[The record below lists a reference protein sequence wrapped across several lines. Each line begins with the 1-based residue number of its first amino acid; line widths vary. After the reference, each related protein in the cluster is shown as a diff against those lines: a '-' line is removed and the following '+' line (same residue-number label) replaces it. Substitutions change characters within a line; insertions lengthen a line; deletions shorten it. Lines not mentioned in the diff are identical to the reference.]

1 MINLKKG
8 AMFGLDARIALAI
21 FGSLSLISGAALYSA
36 ITESKATKTLAQF
49 KELAKAWDQYIL
61 DTGSY
66 LPRRGNDDA
75 SSAYRDIKIKDLV
88 TDNGVA
94 GWDGPYINL
103 ETPAAASWQNLLCP
117 QSTGNDCLFSI
128 TELQPGSTAS
138 NCRSYMS
145 KCDLWIVKSIYFSSN
160 KDLDMNEVN
169 ILDMKLDGGD
179 GASAGN
185 LQWLNSD
192 IRYKITTLKAAAF

>member
-1 MINLKKG
+1 MIILKKG

-49 KELAKAWDQYIL
+49 KEIAKAWDQYIL

-66 LPRRGNDDA
+66 LPRSSSNDA
-75 SSAYRDIKIKDLV
+75 SSAYREIRIKELV

-94 GWDGPYINL
+94 GWDGPYINI
-103 ETPAAASWQNLLCP
+103 EPHPAGSWQSLICP
-117 QSTGNDCLFSI
+117 QTTGNDCLI
-128 TELQPGSTAS
+128 NMAEHAPGTSN
-138 NCRSYMS
+138 NCRKYMS
-145 KCDLWIVKSIYFSSN
+145 VCDIWIVKSIYFSSN

-179 GASAGN
+179 GASSGD
-185 LQWLNSD
+185 LQWSGSD
-192 IRYKITTLKAAAF
+192 IKYRVTTLKAAAF